1 MNEYLHT
8 VIATLSIYFAWKIGR
23 VANKNSLVTQIAGD
37 TLNRLEKEGMVK
49 YIIKNGEKIYQR
61 VIWIIIKSVYTPH

>member
-8 VIATLSIYFAWKIGR
+8 VIAALSIYFAWKIGR

-49 YIIKNGEKIYQR
+49 YIVKDGEKIYQR
-61 VIWIIIKSVYTPH
+61 VI